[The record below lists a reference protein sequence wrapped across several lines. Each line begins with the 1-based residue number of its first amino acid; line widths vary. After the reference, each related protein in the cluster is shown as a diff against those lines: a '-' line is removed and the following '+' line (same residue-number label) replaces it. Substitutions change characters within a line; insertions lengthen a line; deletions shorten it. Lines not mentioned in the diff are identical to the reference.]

1 LGLGLALEDRRQ
13 PGVEVRQ
20 ALAVGDPLGGGIGP
34 VRPPG
39 AKFVSLLE
47 LDEGLCEASLVP
59 QRVAQVAVC
68 LGIARVEVEGLPVS
82 GDGLVQLALPEQRV
96 AAVVDAH
103 GFLPLE
109 ADALRGR
116 KFVLLRQD
124 VAEAGVGLGVIFL
137 EAEGLS
143 VGGFCR
149 GPLALLSQHVTEEA
163 VAEGI
168 IGSIAN
174 RPPEGGLGLGPL
186 PLLL

>member
-1 LGLGLALEDRRQ
+1 RGPGCSVPRDSPGRGRGPSGKRRW
-13 PGVEVRQ
+13 P
-20 ALAVGDPLGGGIGP
+20 
-34 VRPPG
+34 RP
-39 AKFVSLLE
+39 A
-47 LDEGLCEASLVP
+47 C
-59 QRVAQVAVC
+59 
-68 LGIARVEVEGLPVS
+68 
-82 GDGLVQLALPEQRV
+82 LPEQRV

-168 IGSIAN
+168 IRAIAN
-174 RPPEGGLGLGPL
+174 RPPEGGLGLSPL
-186 PLLL
+186 PLLLQDKAKVVVDRGVVRLEA